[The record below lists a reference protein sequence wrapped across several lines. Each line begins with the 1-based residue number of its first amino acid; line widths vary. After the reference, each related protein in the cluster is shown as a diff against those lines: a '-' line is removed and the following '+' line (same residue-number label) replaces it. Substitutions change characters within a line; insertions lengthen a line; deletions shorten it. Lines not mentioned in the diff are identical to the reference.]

1 MTGKSLCSAAVIQ
14 TVSLLLGV
22 SLAKAFMT
30 YVVISSGV
38 IKLCKL
44 GRFDHHHRHNDL
56 SSNCQKTRLLLVT
69 FIKILDH
76 SLFNPHTVFLLN
88 PGEVYGGRYQEDTA
102 SRVYQHQPS
111 EGTFGGQR
119 DFSGVYEIQEPS
131 YGGGDQSDNYWSQS
145 DPYYGSS
152 ESYTQES
159 DPYYGSSESYIQE
172 SDPYGVG
179 GSPYATGQINDYDGG
194 LSGVQSYSDQSE
206 ASWGDLQA
214 PWQAT
219 PPYRTSGS
227 SRALETPFRTKDLS
241 VMQPYY
247 ANINTLPGPQ
257 LKSEVPD
264 SRVTSYQTDFTAQ
277 GDQTEVLRRLHQL
290 YRFDK

>member
-1 MTGKSLCSAAVIQ
+1 MGSGPGGAMAGGPTR
-14 TVSLLLGV
+14 VS
-22 SLAKAFMT
+22 
-30 YVVISSGV
+30 
-38 IKLCKL
+38 C
-44 GRFDHHHRHNDL
+44 H
-56 SSNCQKTRLLLVT
+56 RLLAFLTGLGGTWGLRETGVVT
-69 FIKILDH
+69 GRGFAAPPVLGFGSAPAH
-76 SLFNPHTVFLLN
+76 SWETSDE
-88 PGEVYGGRYQEDTA
+88 GYGGYQQHTA
-102 SRVYQHQPS
+102 SRVFEYQPS
-111 EGTFGGQR
+111 EGSFGGQR
-119 DFSGVYEIQEPS
+119 DFSGVYAVQRPS
-131 YGGGDQSDNYWSQS
+131 FGGGDQSDNYWSQN

-152 ESYTQES
+152 ESYTHES
-159 DPYYGSSESYIQE
+159 EPYYGSSESYTQE

-194 LSGVQSYSDQSE
+194 LSGVSYSDQSE
-206 ASWGDLQA
+206 KSWGDLQA

-241 VMQPYY
+241 LMQPYY

-264 SRVTSYQTDFTAQ
+264 SRLTSYQTDFTAQ

-290 YRFDK
+290 YRRVRRKRPGYGLSG